1 MIGFTLPER
10 VFIYGKPVDM
20 RKSFDG
26 LFTLVSDGLGEDPLS
41 GDLFLFLNRRRNC
54 LKGLLWDRTGFLII
68 AKRLERGQFHLRS
81 NAEKVVIERALQT
94 QRGSSGHV
102 ASPTKHTGPR
112 ACPYPAARSR
122 DAAAG
127 FRGFRRGASLRLAFA
142 LPDPG
147 EGGVSARSDLPG
159 SPAAAGAS

>member
-10 VFIYGKPVDM
+10 VFIYGQPVDM

-26 LFTLVSDGLGEDPLS
+26 LFTLVSDRLGEDPLS

-81 NAEKVVIERALQT
+81 NADKVVIERALL
-94 QRGSSGHV
+94 RRLLDGV
-102 ASPTKHTGPR
+102 AVGGVEISRSNNIQHGPR
-112 ACPYPAARSR
+112 EASSTPDARGHHGTS
-122 DAAAG
+122 
-127 FRGFRRGASLRLAFA
+127 
-142 LPDPG
+142 
-147 EGGVSARSDLPG
+147 G
-159 SPAAAGAS
+159 S